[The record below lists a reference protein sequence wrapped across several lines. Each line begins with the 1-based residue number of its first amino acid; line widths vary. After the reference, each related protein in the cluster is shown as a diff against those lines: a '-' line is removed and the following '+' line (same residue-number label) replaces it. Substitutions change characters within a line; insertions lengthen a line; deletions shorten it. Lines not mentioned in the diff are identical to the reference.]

1 MRQPLTSQVANQI
14 LQLIIEDKLV
24 EGDRL
29 PERPIAERLRVS
41 RSPVREAL
49 KVLAAEGAV
58 IATEAGGYRVWR
70 PAGVAID
77 MASEPTGE
85 DAVYFRIAEDRLSS
99 SLPNRVSENELM
111 RRYGISRGQLGRLL
125 RRISNEGWLERLPG
139 HGWAFA
145 DMLTAGEVLTKSYRF
160 RIAFEPAA
168 LLEPTYV
175 VDRIALERCREQQKV
190 LLDLGR
196 DGSSPAEQFDANANF
211 HVTLIEGCGNP
222 FFIDALRR
230 ISALRRLVAYRRIV
244 ARPPGESQFGEHIE
258 IINRV
263 LDGNFQAA
271 SALMRAHLEG
281 SMRRP

>member
-1 MRQPLTSQVANQI
+1 MRQPLTAQVANQI
-14 LQLIIEDKLV
+14 LQLIADDRLA

-29 PERPIAERLRVS
+29 PERPLAERLRVS

-49 KVLAAEGAV
+49 KLLAAEGAV
-58 IATEAGGYRVWR
+58 VPTGPGGYAVGPRTN
-70 PAGVAID
+70 VAFT
-77 MASEPTGE
+77 MPTAPSDE
-85 DAVYFRIAEDRLSS
+85 DGIYFRIAEDRLSGD
-99 SLPNRVSENELM
+99 LPNRISENELM
-111 RRYGISRGQLGRLL
+111 RRYGISRGQLSRLL

-145 DMLTAGEVLTKSYRF
+145 EMLTAGEVLTKSYRF
-160 RIAFEPAA
+160 RIAFEPSA

-175 VDRIALERCREQQKV
+175 VDRPALERCREQQRV

-222 FFIDALRR
+222 FFVDALKR

-244 ARPPGESQFGEHIE
+244 NRPPGESQFGEHIE

-263 LDGNFQAA
+263 LEGNFPAA